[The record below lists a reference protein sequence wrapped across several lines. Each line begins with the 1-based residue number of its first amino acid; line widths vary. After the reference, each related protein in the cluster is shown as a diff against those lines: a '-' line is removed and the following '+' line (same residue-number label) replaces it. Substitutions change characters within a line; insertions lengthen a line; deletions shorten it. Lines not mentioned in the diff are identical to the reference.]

1 LAIGDYG
8 MIEVSLKYLNKLKFE
23 KYARELLVKHNISPD
38 LMELDFTHCRL
49 LIDATEEDLKELI
62 KDRLVLMVQET
73 KRKKK

>member
-1 LAIGDYG
+1 

-49 LIDATEEDLKELI
+49 LIDATQEDLKELI

-73 KRKKK
+73 KRKKKI

>member
-1 LAIGDYG
+1 

-23 KYARELLVKHNISPD
+23 VYARELIAKYNISPD

-49 LIDATEEDLKELI
+49 LIDATQEDVKELI

-73 KRKKK
+73 KGKRKK